1 MYEVIIY
8 TNIKELPQIHL
19 EIEDLQDEQF
29 LEITNQPYV
38 VEVVAHKVKELR
50 RKL

>member
-19 EIEDLQDEQF
+19 TIDDLQDEQF

-38 VEVVAHKVKELR
+38 VQVEAHKIMVLK
-50 RKL
+50 K

>member
-1 MYEVIIY
+1 MYEVTIY

-19 EIEDLQDEQF
+19 TIEDLQDEQF

-38 VEVVAHKVKELR
+38 VQVEAHKIKVLK
-50 RKL
+50 K